1 MDVRGVIPNPDPM
14 LMVMEMLQTQR
25 KTRPPVP
32 SVDLLCF
39 PYSSDP
45 SAVHPIRSKTKASL
59 CPVVPVVAQLAH
71 TPSDADA
78 PNLDLNPLTV
88 RKARRRRNPKA
99 KANPRPPAQFW
110 RPEPS
115 WTGPCRGYAYGYP
128 SYLAVGEGVR
138 RAENWRYQRDKIKE
152 ATVDG
157 R

>member
-1 MDVRGVIPNPDPM
+1 MAVRGVVPTPDPM
-14 LMVMEMLQTQR
+14 LMVVEMLQMPR
-25 KTRPPVP
+25 KSRPPVP
-32 SVDLLCF
+32 SADLVYF

-59 CPVVPVVAQLAH
+59 CPVVPVAAQPTH
-71 TPSDADA
+71 TPSD
-78 PNLDLNPLTV
+78 PDLNRLTV
-88 RKARRRRNPKA
+88 HQTRRRRKPKA
-99 KANPRPPAQFW
+99 KAKPRPPAQFW

-128 SYLAVGEGVR
+128 SCLAVGEGVR
-138 RAENWRYQRDKIKE
+138 RAENWQYQRDKIKG